1 MTNAI
6 IIFHTNLRNKRG
18 ELESQVTDECGTDDT
33 GMKVGR
39 AEGLA
44 PTEFSQ
50 PSLGRRTKLDL
61 L

>member
-1 MTNAI
+1 VTS
-6 IIFHTNLRNKRG
+6 TK
-18 ELESQVTDECGTDDT
+18 SQVTDECGTDNT

-39 AEGLA
+39 AEGLPSA
-44 PTEFSQ
+44 EFSQ